1 MPAPWLIRRRRGC
14 RPPGAPLWRTL
25 ACQREPRSF
34 EALGGSGSGGR
45 SIACVITSLSI
56 VSTASKMGL
65 KSRWVELT
73 RPLAT
78 LFDAA
83 KIGLPHLD
91 PELETIYRGKRLAVH
106 RAGVK
111 YLLATK
117 LMAGRPVDL
126 EDAVHLAIAA
136 DITTREGMLNLL
148 EAPFPTSM
156 LTPRVQY
163 TVELVASDV
172 AAQMK
177 RSIDF

>member
-1 MPAPWLIRRRRGC
+1 
-14 RPPGAPLWRTL
+14 
-25 ACQREPRSF
+25 
-34 EALGGSGSGGR
+34 
-45 SIACVITSLSI
+45 
-56 VSTASKMGL
+56 MGL

-91 PELETIYRGKRLAVH
+91 PELETIYRGKRLTDPELETIYRGKRLTSDVVH

>member
-1 MPAPWLIRRRRGC
+1 M
-14 RPPGAPLWRTL
+14 
-25 ACQREPRSF
+25 RSDW
-34 EALGGSGSGGR
+34 
-45 SIACVITSLSI
+45 IN
-56 VSTASKMGL
+56 
-65 KSRWVELT
+65 
-73 RPLAT
+73 
-78 LFDAA
+78 DAA

-91 PELETIYRGKRLAVH
+91 PELETIYRGKRLTVH